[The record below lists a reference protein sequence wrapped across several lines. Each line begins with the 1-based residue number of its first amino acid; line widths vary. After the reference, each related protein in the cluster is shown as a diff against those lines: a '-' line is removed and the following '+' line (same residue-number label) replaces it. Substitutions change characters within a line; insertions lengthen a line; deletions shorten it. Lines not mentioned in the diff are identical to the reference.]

1 MLSFSYI
8 NQTKKK
14 KKRRKNV
21 VRVAVYVHFLRY
33 LTEHSLSLNVGL

>member
-8 NQTKKK
+8 NQTKK